1 MTPQPAG
8 HDAFDSGDFLA
19 LTTNDVEMRHGLLA
33 IFLDEAPQ
41 LAERLSRALA
51 ADDSRE
57 VALAAH
63 ALRSL
68 LASVG
73 GRASF
78 RCAGEIERA
87 AKAGDLMAAAA
98 LHGELGE
105 STELLRIALIAF
117 VRGEQP
123 SC

>member
-1 MTPQPAG
+1 MTLQPTG
-8 HDAFDSGDFLA
+8 HDAFNSGDFLA
-19 LTTNDVEMRHGLLA
+19 LTTNDVEMRHGLLE
-33 IFLDEAPQ
+33 IFLSEAPQ

-51 ADDSRE
+51 ADDPRE

-73 GRASF
+73 GRAAF
-78 RCAGEIERA
+78 HCAGEIERA
-87 AKAGDLMAAAA
+87 AKGGDLVAAAA

-105 STELLRIALIAF
+105 STELLRTALIAF

-123 SC
+123 PC

>member
-1 MTPQPAG
+1 MTPQPTG

-19 LTTNDVEMRHGLLA
+19 LTTNDVEMRHGLLE
-33 IFLDEAPQ
+33 IFLSEAPQ

-51 ADDSRE
+51 ANDPRE

-68 LASVG
+68 LSSVG
-73 GRASF
+73 GRAAF
-78 RCAGEIERA
+78 RCAGEIEQA
-87 AKAGDLMAAAA
+87 AKGGDLVAAAA

-105 STELLRIALIAF
+105 STELLRTALIAF

>member
-1 MTPQPAG
+1 MTPQPTG

-19 LTTNDVEMRHGLLA
+19 LTANDVEMRHGLIE
-33 IFLDEAPQ
+33 IFLSEAPE
-41 LAERLSRALA
+41 LAGRLSRALA
-51 ADDSRE
+51 ADDPRE

-68 LASVG
+68 LSSVG
-73 GRASF
+73 GRAAF

-87 AKAGDLMAAAA
+87 AKGGDLVTAAA

-105 STELLRIALIAF
+105 STELLRTALIAF